1 MTTLTDNLRAI
12 RAWQIVVLV
21 AVPLI
26 VAGTVYGAYTWATR
40 EADDGLAE
48 DQQLIPVQRGDLVN
62 DVSISGS
69 LAYSERETLTFGSQ
83 GALGRIEVE
92 EGQTVAANEVLATL
106 DAASIGSLEK
116 AVAEAEVELKDAQDA
131 LEALNEPPTTCWRP
145 PTRS

>member
-92 EGQTVAANEVLATL
+92 EGQTVAANEVLATSTPRPL
-106 DAASIGSLEK
+106 GPWKRPSPKPRSSSRT
-116 AVAEAEVELKDAQDA
+116 
-131 LEALNEPPTTCWRP
+131 PRTRWR
-145 PTRS
+145 R